1 MVWMD
6 TTGRV
11 VKTWLLVSISTATPV
26 NILSPRAVH
35 LTDPRKSAVSVL
47 VNTPS
52 MKRAQ
57 RQMFPVF
64 VFVRRNGAEPSLE
77 PLLDRTAQL
86 SLRILKLRQREI
98 RPHSFT
104 MMLLEY
110 MPSSP
115 SIRISATNRYSP
127 ALVGVYAQISPVLS
141 VPAISVHSAFGVAR
155 LCHFE
160 LTTA

>member
-1 MVWMD
+1 MGDLWGSSQTRVAGGLCPSIPVG
-6 TTGRV
+6 GRQSA
-11 VKTWLLVSISTATPV
+11 KSIC
-26 NILSPRAVH
+26 
-35 LTDPRKSAVSVL
+35 SADVPCLQRRTFSVRVL
-47 VNTPS
+47 
-52 MKRAQ
+52 
-57 RQMFPVF
+57 
-64 VFVRRNGAEPSLE
+64 VRRNGPELSLE
-77 PLLDRTAQL
+77 RLLDRTAQL
-86 SLRILKLRQREI
+86 SPRILKLRQREI